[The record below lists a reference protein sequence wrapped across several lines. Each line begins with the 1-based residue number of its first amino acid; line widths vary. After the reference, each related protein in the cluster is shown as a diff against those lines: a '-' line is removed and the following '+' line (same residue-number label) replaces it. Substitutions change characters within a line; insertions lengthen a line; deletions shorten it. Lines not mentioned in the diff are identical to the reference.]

1 MFEDYSF
8 HREQFARGLA
18 NFSVELQCFIREL
31 ILHKCCEIAYNKILS
46 KLHSCLHIILRY
58 LQEHFKT
65 QRAENLDVNN
75 CTPVLSFRDFSS

>member
-18 NFSVELQCFIREL
+18 NFSVELRCFIRKS

-46 KLHSCLHIILRY
+46 KLHSCLLIILRY
-58 LQEHFKT
+58 FKT
-65 QRAENLDVNN
+65 QRAENYSVNN
-75 CTPVLSFRDFSS
+75 GITL